1 MARKICIDAGHYAK
15 YNRSPA
21 VPEYWE
27 SKRMWELHLRLKVE
41 LEAYGFKV
49 VTTRTIQAKDLS
61 LHKRGMAAKGCDL
74 FLSLHS
80 NAAGNSVNEKVD
92 HVAVYRLVDDNTTTL
107 DETSK
112 AIAEKLAPAIAEVM
126 EVNGGY
132 KVLTRKSSNDRNG
145 DGQLNDN
152 YYGVLNGARQ
162 AGTPGLLVEHSF
174 HTNTRS
180 TQWLLDD
187 ANLAKLARAEAAAI
201 AEYFGVGNEP
211 GVEVTLPI
219 LKKGATSE
227 SVMALQRM
235 LHAMGYALGS
245 KNPMDG
251 NFGAKTETAVRAYQK
266 AHGLYVDGIVGK
278 KTWDK
283 LLGVST

>member
-1 MARKICIDAGHYAK
+1 
-15 YNRSPA
+15 
-21 VPEYWE
+21 
-27 SKRMWELHLRLKVE
+27 MWELHLFLKAE
-41 LEAYGFKV
+41 LEAYGFQV
-49 VTTRTIQAKDLS
+49 VTTRSIQAKDLS

-92 HVAVYRLVDDNTTTL
+92 HVAVYRLTDDNTTNL
-107 DETSK
+107 DELSK
-112 AIAEKLAPAIAEVM
+112 AAAEMLAPVIAQTM
-126 EVNGGY
+126 EVKGGH
-132 KVLTRKSSNDRNG
+132 KVLSRKSSNDRNG

-162 AGTPGLLVEHSF
+162 AGVPGLLLEHSF

-180 TQWLLDD
+180 TKWLLDD
-187 ANLAKLARAEAAAI
+187 ANLKKLAKAEAEAI
-201 AEYFGVGNEP
+201 AEYFGMSKADQPESTAAVNKSDGAT
-211 GVEVTLPI
+211 VTLPI
-219 LKKGATSE
+219 LRNGSKGNTAK
-227 SVMALQRM
+227 ALQRM

-251 NFGAKTETAVRAYQK
+251 IFGSKTEAAVKAYQK
-266 AHGLYVDGIVGK
+266 ANGLYVDGIVGK

-283 LLGVST
+283 LLGIT